1 MKTLTPIASRGG
13 ACALLLALAV
23 GLPATGA
30 SSPTGEA
37 GDPTAAQQ
45 LEETR
50 LKMGKWIETQQ
61 ILSRET
67 KDWQQ
72 GKEVL
77 VGRVE
82 LMRKEV
88 LALREKIQQ
97 AEATV
102 AEGEKKRAER
112 QAGKD
117 RLDSIT
123 AGLAD
128 VVTGLEAELRTVHAS
143 LPDPVRAKIQPLYQ
157 RIPEDPKTTKIR
169 VSERFQSVLGIL
181 GILDQAHTELS
192 VQYEV
197 RTLAGGTPA
206 EVRVLYVGLAQAY
219 FVSASG
225 EAGIGRPSADGW
237 QWESSKTIADD
248 VLTALD
254 ILSGKHSPAFVP
266 LPVTIR

>member
-1 MKTLTPIASRGG
+1 MNTRTTG
-13 ACALLLALAV
+13 ATALLLALAV
-23 GLPATGA
+23 GLPVAGA
-30 SSPTGEA
+30 SSPSGDGA
-37 GDPTAAQQ
+37 DPTAAAR

-61 ILSRET
+61 ILSREA

-72 GKEVL
+72 GREVL
-77 VGRVE
+77 AGRVE

-88 LALREKIQQ
+88 LALREKIAQ
-97 AEATV
+97 AEASV
-102 AEGEKKRAER
+102 AKGGEERAKR
-112 QAGKD
+112 QSGQD
-117 RLDSIT
+117 RVDSIT
-123 AGLAD
+123 TGLAG
-128 VVTGLEAELRTVHAS
+128 VVTGLEAELRKVHAT
-143 LPDPVRAKIQPLYQ
+143 LPDPVRAKIAPLFQ
-157 RIPEDPKTTKIR
+157 RIPEDAATTKIR

-181 GILDQAHTELS
+181 GILDQAQTELS

-225 EAGIGRPSADGW
+225 EAGIGRPSSDGW
-237 QWESSKTIADD
+237 RWESSQSIAGD